1 MSTETDYNEL
11 VGEYFESRHGM
22 PWYHASDLF
31 PSRFVDKGTIV
42 EVMEVLPNDWIRI
55 KFEETGESV
64 KTSIKEFEAHF
75 DRV

>member
-1 MSTETDYNEL
+1 METDYKEL

-22 PWYHASDLF
+22 PWYRASDMF

-42 EVMEVLPNDWIRI
+42 EVLEILPDDWIRF
-55 KFEETGESV
+55 KFEESGEVV